1 MSLCNFSHLY
11 IFQTLKMK
19 TISQYIH
26 NYVTERTDNKT
37 AFIYNKDNINNTI

>member
-1 MSLCNFSHLY
+1 MTSQMY
-11 IFQTLKMK
+11 ILKKLKMK

-26 NYVTERTDNKT
+26 NYVTERADNKT